1 MLLRGGKPLK
11 KQSTFYKFF
20 KFCKIFI
27 KRVFAH
33 GIMGRGAELAY
44 YFLFSFLPLIIFV
57 AALIS
62 VMQIDI
68 SSFNGLEKLI
78 PEDVLRIISEY
89 YRYIFGAQNTGLMIS
104 GLTLSIYFSS
114 SAVRSLMRGLDVAY
128 HVEENRPFIRKL
140 IMSIFFAVIL
150 LLMISLSM
158 VVLVAGGKI
167 IELIVFVFPEYA
179 GFEFVTNILRFALP
193 TIPMLFVLTLLFMF
207 VPNHKVKFREAIP
220 GALFSLLAWMVVSA
234 IFSFYVSTMGNY
246 SVLYGSL
253 GAIIV
258 LMLWFYIIGI
268 IFVMGGELN
277 ALLFEWK
284 NKKPEPRSMNIKF
297 LVKSKGKL
305 VRSLKKFRSADKEKS
320 HHKKDKK

>member
-1 MLLRGGKPLK
+1 ME
-11 KQSTFYKFF
+11 KQSTFQRFF
-20 KFCKIFI
+20 QFCHLFI
-27 KRVFAH
+27 RRIFAH
-33 GIMGRGAELAY
+33 GIMSRGAELAY

-62 VMQIDI
+62 ALKIDI
-68 SSFNGLEKLI
+68 SSFGGLERLI
-78 PEDVLRIISEY
+78 PADVLKIMSDY
-89 YRYIFGAQNTGLMIS
+89 YRYIFGSQNTGIMVS

-114 SAVRSLMRGLDVAY
+114 AAVRSLMRGLDVAY
-128 HVEENRPFIRKL
+128 HVKKSRSFFGKL
-140 IMSIFFAVIL
+140 FMSIFFAIIL

-167 IELIVFVFPEYA
+167 IELIVYVFPEYA
-179 GFEFVTNILRFALP
+179 GFEFVTNILRFVLP
-193 TIPMLFVLTLLFMF
+193 TVPMLFVLILLFMF
-207 VPNHKVKFREAIP
+207 VPNHKIRFRDAIP
-220 GALFSLLAWMVVSA
+220 GALFSLIAWMVVSA
-234 IFSFYVSTMGNY
+234 IFSLYVSTMGNY

-284 NKKPEPRSMNIKF
+284 NKQLMPRTMNMKF
-297 LVKSKGKL
+297 LVKSKGRL
-305 VRSLKKFRSADKEKS
+305 VRSLNKFRTTDNETSIDRNR
-320 HHKKDKK
+320 KK